1 LSYDATFK
9 LTKYLVYTSKDGY
22 EFKGKLINL
31 RLVNNYC
38 GVEIISGLLSRAHCL
53 GEKIHS
59 GIIFSLGFYQ
69 LKNMKCIKIE

>member
-9 LTKYLVYTSKDGY
+9 LTKYLVYTSKDGN

-53 GEKIHS
+53 G
-59 GIIFSLGFYQ
+59 GFIRGEAGSSYV
-69 LKNMKCIKIE
+69 IYVGVGF